1 MSKRIG
7 LIGRRAFRSSSSG
20 TTLLEVVIAVVVL
33 GFMLA
38 AIPPAMIMISNAQFR
53 QNELRIA
60 ENLTRSQFEYI
71 KAQPYNNG
79 TLSSTLYNQ
88 VSRPSGY
95 SMQVAY
101 DWIDP
106 STGDITTINEGIQKV
121 TITVFGWRIAPN
133 NDLKYILR
141 TTDYKVD
148 RSLQI
153 SGYEV
158 YR

>member
-1 MSKRIG
+1 M
-7 LIGRRAFRSSSSG
+7 
-20 TTLLEVVIAVVVL
+20 VIAVVVL
-33 GFMLA
+33 GFLLA
-38 AIPPAMIMISNAQFR
+38 SVPPAMAMVSNAQFR
-53 QNELRIA
+53 LYELRIA
-60 ENLTRSQFEYI
+60 QDLTRSQFEYI

-88 VSRPSGY
+88 VPRPSGY

-106 STGDITTINEGIQKV
+106 STGNITSVNKGIQRV
-121 TITVFGWRIAPN
+121 TITVFGWRYNPAK
-133 NDLKYILR
+133 DLIHILQ

-153 SGYEV
+153 SGWEV
-158 YR
+158 NG